1 MFGECLVITA
11 KIHCFMNEPPQQ
23 PSFDF
28 DGHPTGL
35 STPPIATT
43 HQWKVIGKSVQGAS
57 HKRSGQL
64 NQDAILWG
72 PPSGAGSQLI
82 LALSDGHGSAKS
94 FRSQHGAEFAVKACI
109 EECSVLLHGQDGPR
123 NLSAIKRTATE
134 HLPQRIVRRWK
145 ALVDKHLLDHPVSQ
159 EDIDRAVKGATTPT
173 DEAVFKENHLVWY
186 GATLLAV
193 VITDAFVVYLQ
204 LGDGDILTVSDS
216 GEVRRP
222 IPPDD
227 RLLGNDT
234 TSFCS
239 ANAWQDFRVV
249 FHALSH
255 AAPALIMLSTDGYI
269 NSFTD
274 AGEFLKVGTD
284 LLTMIRSAGIE
295 AVKGKLEGW
304 LAEASQQGSG
314 DDITLGIVCRTAAS
328 EECAQT
334 LPEA

>member
-1 MFGECLVITA
+1 
-11 KIHCFMNEPPQQ
+11 MNEPPQQ
-23 PSFDF
+23 PSFAF

-35 STPPIATT
+35 SAPLKSTNQ
-43 HQWKVIGKSVQGAS
+43 QWKVIGKSVCGAS
-57 HKRSGQL
+57 HSRSGQP

-72 PPSGAGSQLI
+72 PPSGTGPQLI

-109 EECSVLLHGQDGPR
+109 EECSVLLHSQKGPP

-134 HLPQRIVRRWK
+134 HLPQRVVRRWK

-159 EDIDRAVKGATTPT
+159 GDIDRAVKGATTPT
-173 DEAVFKENHLVWY
+173 DEAVLKENYLVWY

-227 RLLGNDT
+227 RLLGNET
-234 TSFCS
+234 TSLCS

-255 AAPALIMLSTDGYI
+255 AAPALTMLSTDGYI

-274 AGEFLKVGTD
+274 AGEFFKVGAD

-295 AVKGKLEGW
+295 AVDGKLEGW
-304 LAEASQQGSG
+304 LAEASQHGSG
-314 DDITLGIVCRTAAS
+314 DDITLGIVFRTAANQ
-328 EECAQT
+328 ECSHT